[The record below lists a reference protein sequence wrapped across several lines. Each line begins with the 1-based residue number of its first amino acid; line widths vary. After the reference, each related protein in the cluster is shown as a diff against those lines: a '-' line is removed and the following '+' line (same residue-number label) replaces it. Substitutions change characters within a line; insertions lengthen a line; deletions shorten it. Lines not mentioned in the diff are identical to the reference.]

1 MLMHQKVME
10 STPDSFYEKIIGK
23 TVKLNRIPES
33 RASIRDLLKEADVR
47 LPDVFSGSGKK
58 EATKS

>member
-23 TVKLNRIPES
+23 TVKLNRIPEP